1 MSHRQPTRITRF
13 DWIVVKFAKP
23 ISFDINSLFQIKA
36 AFKNL
41 RKNLNGSIFGFSQVK
56 GKLGRDTRLLYT
68 WLIINFA
75 FNIKYEKWSSFL
87 FFSLSAILTSSD
99 MAHESTPSVGWQMIN
114 FGLLHEKQLIFS
126 LKNNILTGDFNPYA
140 VARDPWVNLNLS
152 NFLMNILQPT
162 LIFFCSIIN
171 MSYLTKV
178 LYCNKVLGNVW
189 KFIYQEWHIRI
200 LISGACFRLK

>member
-1 MSHRQPTRITRF
+1 MINY
-13 DWIVVKFAKP
+13 KFCLQYK
-23 ISFDINSLFQIKA
+23 IWEMKLF
-36 AFKNL
+36 
-41 RKNLNGSIFGFSQVK
+41 S
-56 GKLGRDTRLLYT
+56 
-68 WLIINFA
+68 
-75 FNIKYEKWSSFL
+75 
-87 FFSLSAILTSSD
+87 FFSLSAILTSSN

-126 LKNNILTGDFNPYA
+126 FKNNILTGDFNPYA

-189 KFIYQEWHIRI
+189 KFISQEWHIRI
-200 LISGACFRLK
+200 LISGACLRLK